1 MTKSQNLSTTGSP
14 KADSALERW
23 TGPEH
28 LRTGSDELMN
38 TPHPRVLDEQLQ
50 TSLPVSVK
58 QALSSTVNRDYNLT
72 GYKLTT
78 SIPQP
83 DLDLAVSL
91 LQKTL
96 EPLPPDMILQ
106 ELTKLKVKTNT
117 RNMTTDEQTLML
129 TAYQEELSQYPG
141 DIVRYVLRSM
151 AATNPWF
158 PAWADLH
165 KELQWRTDK
174 RQLQLDALIKG
185 PDALPRDVSTLVT
198 QALKGRRDGRQ
209 V

>member
-1 MTKSQNLSTTGSP
+1 MTKSQNLQTTGFP
-14 KADSALERW
+14 KADSALERSI
-23 TGPEH
+23 GPEH
-28 LRTGSDELMN
+28 SRTGSDELMN

-58 QALSSTVNRDYNLT
+58 QALSSTVDRDYNLT

-83 DLDLAVSL
+83 DMDLAVSL

-129 TAYQEELSQYPG
+129 TAYQEELSRFPG

-158 PAWADLH
+158 PAWADLA

-174 RQLQLDALIKG
+174 RQYQLDALIKG
-185 PDALPRDVSTLVT
+185 PDALPKDVSTLVT
-198 QALKGRRDGRQ
+198 QALKGRKDGRQ